1 MVTDRYC
8 DNPGCCMSGMEV
20 RTDKTEC
27 LSCGNELAYAHKN
40 SLGGVMKPSDI
51 DKLLRDIR

>member
-8 DNPGCCMSGMEV
+8 DNPGCCMNGMEV

-27 LSCGNELAYAHKN
+27 LSCGKELRYAKTG
-40 SLGGVMKPSDI
+40 LKPSDFWNLTGWTGSG
-51 DKLLRDIR
+51 DC